1 MPRMGVGY
9 REDGVERSNFPR
21 LGQLTLFTV
30 APGEACSTGAFP
42 SDVVTAGSILT
53 LAYVPTI
60 LPKKCCR
67 ATCNKTTRHS
77 WCGLRE
83 TEEMLLGPGWSAASF
98 AAWDKG

>member
-1 MPRMGVGY
+1 MKEAVSLAVG
-9 REDGVERSNFPR
+9 RSPAQIPGTG
-21 LGQLTLFTV
+21 LGLLTLFTV

-67 ATCNKTTRHS
+67 ATCNKTTDHS
-77 WCGLRE
+77 GCGLRE
-83 TEEMLLGPGWSAASF
+83 VEEMLLRPDLSAASST
-98 AAWDKG
+98 AWDKG